1 MQDHKLIPLIIK
13 LASKFFWPILI
24 IVLAL
29 LKPHIAKRVLKKSQS
44 KDPMW
49 NEDELK
55 HIAEKIFPLVHE
67 SLAKRDSTIIGDY
80 VTDHMFMFHERD
92 INELMSNHEIYKYSS
107 INITKIVVIGVEDYK
122 ENNDDTFSVKINGS
136 MISYT
141 TDENNDEYINNSP
154 NNIKQFNNILEFVR
168 DGNSWYLHKIFE
180 DCNTDD
186 VAITANHLEE

>member
-1 MQDHKLIPLIIK
+1 MKDYKLITLIIK
-13 LASKFFWPILI
+13 LASKFFWPILLL
-24 IVLAL
+24 VLAL
-29 LKPHIAKRVLKKSQS
+29 LKPYIAKRVLKKSQS

-49 NEDELK
+49 NEDTLK
-55 HIAEKIFPLVHE
+55 HIAEKAFLLVHE
-67 SLAKRDSTIIGDY
+67 SLAKRDSAIVGDY

-92 INELMSNHEIYKYSS
+92 INELISNHEIYKYSS

-122 ENNDDTFSVKINGS
+122 ENNDDTFSVRITGS

-141 TDENNDEYINNSP
+141 TDENNGEYINNSP

-168 DGNSWYLHKIFE
+168 DGNSWYLHKIYE
-180 DCNTDD
+180 DCVMDD